1 MPEAMDLG
9 ELRREVDRI
18 DLDDTLDYEEEV
30 QLVYAALDLPTVE
43 EAKAAIREVLDAL
56 RAVSESGFPLG
67 AEAELAELV
76 GYETA
81 T

>member
-1 MPEAMDLG
+1 MPEAMDMA
-9 ELRREVDRI
+9 ELRRGVERI

-30 QLVYAALDLPTVE
+30 QLVYAALDLPTVD

-81 T
+81 V